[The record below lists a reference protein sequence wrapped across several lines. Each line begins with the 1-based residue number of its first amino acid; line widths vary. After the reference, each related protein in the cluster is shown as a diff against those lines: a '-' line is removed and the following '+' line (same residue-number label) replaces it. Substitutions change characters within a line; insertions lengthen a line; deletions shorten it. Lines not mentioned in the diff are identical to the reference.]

1 MAKKLIATLLMAII
15 ALTGVLSVTASAAVT
30 VNEKIPAPI
39 VVKHTVLGDIPTKI
53 SLNEKGATTYYDT
66 NGTERY
72 IVLELPE
79 GTDGRIYYWTTGM
92 KKYTKYTEPFKVN
105 KNTTIKFYTYSNKQR
120 SVIKTLRYKFATK
133 AYPIN
138 PETGNIL
145 SLNVYAKEYDI
156 TFGHFREG
164 SDIYYTLDG
173 TKATNK
179 STKWNPGDLIHL
191 SGTTKISVV
200 AYHPDYTYVRSNYV
214 YTIDPEDPKA
224 SSGLY

>member
-1 MAKKLIATLLMAII
+1 MAKKFIAALLMAII
-15 ALTGVLSVTASAAVT
+15 AVTGILSVTASAAVT
-30 VNEKIPAPI
+30 VNKKIPAPL
-39 VVKHTVLGDIPTKI
+39 VVKHTVIGDIPTSI
-53 SLNEKGATTYYDT
+53 QLNETGATTYYDT

-79 GTDGRIYYWTTGM
+79 GTKGKIYYKTTGM
-92 KKYTKYTEPFKVN
+92 KKYTKYTEPIKLD

-138 PETGNIL
+138 PKTGNIL
-145 SLNVYAKEYDI
+145 ALNVYAKEYDI

-164 SDIYYTLDG
+164 SEIYYTLDG

-200 AYHPDYTYVRSNYV
+200 AYHPDYTCVRSEYV
-214 YTIDPEDPKA
+214 YTIDPDNPSA
-224 SSGLY
+224 SAGLY